1 MSENSDKNLPIE
13 APDDPRNE
21 KPLVEHLIE
30 LRNRM
35 VKAIL
40 AVVIVFLVLS
50 PFMKQLFDA
59 LSHPLMV
66 ALPAGTKLLST
77 GVVAPFL
84 VPLKVTLFV
93 SFLIALP
100 VVLYQ
105 AWAYVAPA
113 LYRQEKKLVLP
124 VLVSSVAMFFV
135 GVMYCYFVVFRFVFR
150 FIAQFSPES
159 VNFAPDIDSYFSFVI
174 TMFFAFGLT
183 FEVPIVVMV
192 LNHVGIASLEALK
205 KARPYI
211 IVGAFVIAAIFTPP
225 DVLSQTLLA
234 LPLVILY
241 QAGIWLVQLFG
252 KKNPKPFMEA
262 EQEEIA
268 ELEKRE
274 REEAEKQTS
283 FPRQNGEKV
292 ENLFTKKFAGKRKKC
307 LTERHT
313 VRYTVELQACPHF
326 GTRNT
331 PSSGTSFYG
340 GYNHEENFS
349 AQEASSQGSSWLS
362 DPHEHQ
368 ERPQGHQCSP
378 C

>member
-40 AVVIVFLVLS
+40 AIVIVFLVLS

-192 LNHVGIASLEALK
+192 LNHRVARGAEEGPPLHHRGRVRDRGYFHAAGCALADA
-205 KARPYI
+205 ARS
-211 IVGAFVIAAIFTPP
+211 AARDP
-225 DVLSQTLLA
+225 LSGRHLA
-234 LPLVILY
+234 RAALR
-241 QAGIWLVQLFG
+241 
-252 KKNPKPFMEA
+252 
-262 EQEEIA
+262 QEEP
-268 ELEKRE
+268 ETL
-274 REEAEKQTS
+274 
-283 FPRQNGEKV
+283 
-292 ENLFTKKFAGKRKKC
+292 
-307 LTERHT
+307 H
-313 VRYTVELQACPHF
+313 
-326 GTRNT
+326 
-331 PSSGTSFYG
+331 
-340 GYNHEENFS
+340 
-349 AQEASSQGSSWLS
+349 GS
-362 DPHEHQ
+362 
-368 ERPQGHQCSP
+368 
-378 C
+378 

>member
-1 MSENSDKNLPIE
+1 M
-13 APDDPRNE
+13 
-21 KPLVEHLIE
+21 
-30 LRNRM
+30 
-35 VKAIL
+35 
-40 AVVIVFLVLS
+40 
-50 PFMKQLFDA
+50 
-59 LSHPLMV
+59 
-66 ALPAGTKLLST
+66 
-77 GVVAPFL
+77 
-84 VPLKVTLFV
+84 
-93 SFLIALP
+93 
-100 VVLYQ
+100 VLYQ

-262 EQEEIA
+262 EQEEIT

-274 REEAEKQTS
+274 REEAEKKAAE
-283 FPRQNGEKV
+283 QN
-292 ENLFTKKFAGKRKKC
+292 AG
-307 LTERHT
+307 
-313 VRYTVELQACPHF
+313 
-326 GTRNT
+326 
-331 PSSGTSFYG
+331 SSGS
-340 GYNHEENFS
+340 
-349 AQEASSQGSSWLS
+349 
-362 DPHEHQ
+362 
-368 ERPQGHQCSP
+368 
-378 C
+378 

>member
-13 APDDPRNE
+13 AQDDPRNE

-274 REEAEKQTS
+274 REEAEKKAAE
-283 FPRQNGEKV
+283 QN
-292 ENLFTKKFAGKRKKC
+292 AG
-307 LTERHT
+307 
-313 VRYTVELQACPHF
+313 
-326 GTRNT
+326 
-331 PSSGTSFYG
+331 SSGS
-340 GYNHEENFS
+340 
-349 AQEASSQGSSWLS
+349 
-362 DPHEHQ
+362 
-368 ERPQGHQCSP
+368 
-378 C
+378 

>member
-159 VNFAPDIDSYFSFVI
+159 VNFA
-174 TMFFAFGLT
+174 FGLT

-274 REEAEKQTS
+274 REEAEKKAAE
-283 FPRQNGEKV
+283 QN
-292 ENLFTKKFAGKRKKC
+292 AG
-307 LTERHT
+307 
-313 VRYTVELQACPHF
+313 
-326 GTRNT
+326 
-331 PSSGTSFYG
+331 SSGS
-340 GYNHEENFS
+340 
-349 AQEASSQGSSWLS
+349 
-362 DPHEHQ
+362 
-368 ERPQGHQCSP
+368 
-378 C
+378 